1 MVGVESNDPTNEVL
15 LFVDDCMVQD
25 IFAGRVS
32 ERQRLVTD
40 HFVRSNQMEE
50 GEYHLQTTESHRLE
64 ERSFLFLVFEVYGV
78 VKDSV
83 VRHGL
88 LDVQAQFY
96 DESVDFVVAVIHT
109 RDQGGHAPEVLCRE
123 HLHRFGTQIA
133 FDVFHLLRVL

>member
-1 MVGVESNDPTNEVL
+1 MVGVESYDPTNEVL
-15 LFVDDCMVQD
+15 LFVDDCMMQD

-83 VRHGL
+83 VRHGF
-88 LDVQAQFY
+88 LDVQTQFY
-96 DESVDFVVAVIHT
+96 DKSVDFVVAVVYT
-109 RDQGGHAPEVLCRE
+109 
-123 HLHRFGTQIA
+123 
-133 FDVFHLLRVL
+133 